1 MMSCLEL
8 RVDPT
13 RTVSADAYQ
22 VHQHL
27 GPVLGEGNRA
37 RLVAIMKVH
46 RYLLDLEVVRSGD
59 EQTFQVEAKATECLT
74 REDRLRGVCGEA
86 FESRLGVENPWK
98 QHQLRELVEQA
109 AHEVTRVEI
118 VEKSRTH
125 HVP

>member
-27 GPVLGEGNRA
+27 GPVLGERNRA
-37 RLVAIMKVH
+37 RLVAVVKVH
-46 RYLLDLEVVRSGD
+46 RYLLDLEVVRPGD
-59 EQTFQVEAKATECLT
+59 EQTLQVESKATECLT

-86 FESRLGVENPWK
+86 FESRLSVENPWK
-98 QHQLRELVEQA
+98 QHHLCEFVEQA
-109 AHEVTRVEI
+109 AHQVARVEI
-118 VEKSRTH
+118 VKKSRA
-125 HVP
+125 